1 MKKLLTFTLLSVLL
15 SGMFISCDKEEDID
29 TYVKITVNES
39 GQIESG
45 VSVHMFDENK
55 GPGTSFFTPFHSDK
69 TVVTESNGVAT
80 FNLQDTYDLDVSDSQ
95 TTLYFGVFD
104 TNNNVLGST
113 AITIEKGQT
122 KTATINY

>member
-15 SGMFISCDKEEDID
+15 SGMFFSCDKEEDID

-45 VSVHMFDENK
+45 VSVYMFDENK

-80 FNLQDTYDLDVSDSQ
+80 FNLQDTYDLDDSDSQ

-104 TNNNVLGST
+104 TNNNGLGST